1 MRAIRFREYGSP
13 SVLAL
18 EEIPTPQPGPGE
30 VLVKVSAA
38 GINRA
43 DVAAVAG
50 AFKSKTPRVP
60 GHDFAGVIAE
70 GTDSGLEVWGSGE
83 SMGVNRDGAHAEYV
97 TVPRDWLVPKPHSL
111 SMPQAAASGVP
122 FIIAYEA
129 LIRVGRLQ
137 EGETLLLTGAGGAV
151 GHAATQ
157 LAHRQ
162 GARVIGVQRSSNSA
176 GTDYVID
183 VQKEALHEAVQ
194 TLTRGAGVD
203 IVFDAVGG
211 DLFEPALKSLR
222 LGGRQI
228 AIASLGKRRVEFDLI
243 DFYHN
248 VATLHGVDSS
258 SFTGQHAA
266 GILNELRAA
275 FDGGELK
282 PLPTDEALLDHA
294 AETYE
299 TVKRGT
305 HQRQVLILKK

>member
-1 MRAIRFREYGSP
+1 MRAIRFQNYGSP

-18 EEIPTPQPGPGE
+18 EEVPTPQPGPGE
-30 VLVKVSAA
+30 VLVRVSAA

-60 GHDFAGVIAE
+60 GRDFAGVIAE

-83 SMGVNRDGAHAEYV
+83 NMGVNRDGVDAEFV

-111 SMPQAAASGVP
+111 SMSQAAASGVP

-137 EGETLLLTGAGGAV
+137 EGELLLLTGAEGAV
-151 GHAATQ
+151 GRAATQ

-162 GARVIGVQRSSNSA
+162 GAKVIGVQRSSNSA
-176 GTDYVID
+176 GADYVID
-183 VQKEALHEAVQ
+183 IQKEALHEAVLA
-194 TLTRGAGVD
+194 LTRGAGVH
-203 IVFDAVGG
+203 IVLDAVGG

-222 LGGRQI
+222 PGGRQI
-228 AIASLGKRRVEFDLI
+228 AIASLGKRRVEFDLV

-258 SFTGQHAA
+258 GFTGQHAA

-275 FDGGELK
+275 FEG
-282 PLPTDEALLDHA
+282 AN
-294 AETYE
+294 
-299 TVKRGT
+299 
-305 HQRQVLILKK
+305 

>member
-1 MRAIRFREYGSP
+1 MRAIRFRNYGPP

-18 EEIPTPQPGPGE
+18 EEVPTPQPGPGE

-43 DVAAVAG
+43 DVGAVAG
-50 AFKSKTPRVP
+50 AFTSTTPRVP
-60 GHDFAGVIAE
+60 GRDFAGVIVE
-70 GTDSGLEVWGSGE
+70 GVDSGLEVWGSGE
-83 SMGVNRDGAHAEYV
+83 RMGIDRDGAHAEFV
-97 TVPRDWLVPKPHSL
+97 TVPRQWLVPMPRNL
-111 SMPQAAASGVP
+111 SMPEAAGSGVP
-122 FIIAYEA
+122 FIVAYEA

-137 EGETLLLTGAGGAV
+137 EGETLLLTGAEGAV
-151 GHAATQ
+151 GRAATQ

-162 GARVIGVQRSSNSA
+162 GAKVIGVQRSGNSA

-183 VQKEALHEAVQ
+183 LQNEALHEAVRA
-194 TLTRGAGVD
+194 LTRGVGVD
-203 IVFDAVGG
+203 IVLDAVGG

-248 VATLHGVDSS
+248 VATLHGVDSFGFS
-258 SFTGQHAA
+258 GQHAA
-266 GILNELRAA
+266 GILNELREA
-275 FDGGELK
+275 FEDGELK
-282 PLPTDEALLDHA
+282 PLPTDETPLDHA
-294 AETYE
+294 AEAYE

-305 HQRQVLILKK
+305 HQRQILMMEK

>member
-1 MRAIRFREYGSP
+1 MRAIRFQNYGPP

-18 EEIPTPQPGPGE
+18 EEVPTPEPGPGE

-43 DVAAVAG
+43 DVGAVAG
-50 AFKSKTPRVP
+50 AFKSTTPRVP
-60 GHDFAGVIAE
+60 GRDFTGVIVE
-70 GTDSGLEVWGSGE
+70 GVDSGLEVWGSGE
-83 SMGVNRDGAHAEYV
+83 RMGIDRDGAHAEFV
-97 TVPRDWLVPKPHSL
+97 TVPRQWLVPKPRNL
-111 SMPQAAASGVP
+111 SMPEAAGSGVP
-122 FIIAYEA
+122 FIVAYEA

-137 EGETLLLTGAGGAV
+137 EGETLLLTGAEGAV
-151 GHAATQ
+151 GRAATQ

-162 GARVIGVQRSSNSA
+162 GAKVIGVQRSSNSA

-183 VQKEALHEAVQ
+183 IQKEALHEAVQ
-194 TLTRGAGVD
+194 ALTRGVGAD
-203 IVFDAVGG
+203 IVLDAVGG

-222 LGGRQI
+222 VGGRQI

-248 VATLHGVDSS
+248 VATLHGVDSFGFS
-258 SFTGQHAA
+258 GQHAA
-266 GILNELRAA
+266 GILDELRDA
-275 FDGGELK
+275 FEHGELK
-282 PLPTDEALLDHA
+282 TLPTDETLLDHA
-294 AETYE
+294 AEAYE

>member
-1 MRAIRFREYGSP
+1 MRAITFRNYGGP

-18 EEIPTPQPGPGE
+18 EELPTPQPGPGE

-43 DVAAVAG
+43 DVAAVA
-50 AFKSKTPRVP
+50 V
-60 GHDFAGVIAE
+60 
-70 GTDSGLEVWGSGE
+70 
-83 SMGVNRDGAHAEYV
+83 
-97 TVPRDWLVPKPHSL
+97 
-111 SMPQAAASGVP
+111 
-122 FIIAYEA
+122 
-129 LIRVGRLQ
+129 Q
-137 EGETLLLTGAGGAV
+137 EGETLLLTGAEGAV
-151 GHAATQ
+151 GRAATQ
-157 LAHRQ
+157 LAHHQ

-183 VQKEALHEAVQ
+183 IQKEALHEAVQ
-194 TLTRGAGVD
+194 ALTRGAGVD
-203 IVFDAVGG
+203 IVLDAVGG

-228 AIASLGKRRVEFDLI
+228 AIASPGKRRVEFDLI
-243 DFYHN
+243 DFFHN

-258 SFTGQHAA
+258 GFTGRHAA

-282 PLPTDEALLDHA
+282 PLLTDETLLDHA
-294 AETYE
+294 AEAYE